1 VCKSLPESMQEVIL
15 KREYKDAQEERVH
28 DLCIK
33 KMHRKRGYAIC
44 ALKRCTEREGMR
56 SVHQKD
62 AQKERVCDLCIKKMH
77 RKRGCMICALKRCT
91 EREGMRSVH

>member
-1 VCKSLPESMQEVIL
+1 MHQ
-15 KREYKDAQEERVH
+15 KDAQKEGVR

-44 ALKRCTEREGMR
+44 ASKRCTERGGMK

-62 AQKERVCDLCIKKMH
+62 AQKEGV
-77 RKRGCMICALKRCT
+77 
-91 EREGMRSVH
+91 